1 MFIQSILS
9 KLWITRLWSLAIK
22 SAISTKSN
30 GAITPNEKLP
40 GKRRS
45 LFSQNVRNCSKLTTV
60 HDFSALFSNW
70 HFHPKSRD
78 EISFRGKDCNTRI
91 LRPLARRLREWSY
104 YFHNL
109 VIWTHNHLNGI
120 YHSLSLS
127 LSPVTSLSPSPP
139 SRALPLLPLP

>member
-9 KLWITRLWSLAIK
+9 KLWITRLGSLAIK

-30 GAITPNEKLP
+30 GAITPNEKLL
-40 GKRRS
+40 GRRRT
-45 LFSQNVRNCSKLTTV
+45 LFGLNVRNCSKLTTV

-78 EISFRGKDCNTRI
+78 EISFRGKNCNTRI
-91 LRPLARRLREWSY
+91 LRPLARILRAWSF

-109 VIWTHNHLNGI
+109 VIWTPQSLNRK
-120 YHSLSLS
+120 YHSLSLPHSHS
-127 LSPVTSLSPSPP
+127 LPLPLPPSPP
-139 SRALPLLPLP
+139 SRALPLP